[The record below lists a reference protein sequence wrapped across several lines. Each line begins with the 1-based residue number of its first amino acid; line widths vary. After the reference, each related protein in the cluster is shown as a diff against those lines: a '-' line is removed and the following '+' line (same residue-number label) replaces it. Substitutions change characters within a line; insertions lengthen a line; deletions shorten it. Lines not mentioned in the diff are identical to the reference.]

1 MSDLLVTNNLTK
13 VFKSYTAVNN
23 VNLHVEKG
31 DVYGFIGQNG
41 AGKTTTIRL
50 ILSLLK
56 PTAGYVEL
64 FGDKVTNNNIY
75 SYLRRIGAMIEMPGF
90 YLNLTGQENLD
101 IHRIMM
107 GIDDKSSIERALNIV
122 KLNEAKDKKV
132 KNYSLGMKQR
142 LGIARTLL
150 HDPELLILDEPTNG
164 LDPKGII
171 EIRDLIIDISK
182 NQGKTIMISSHILNE
197 VEKMVNKVG
206 IINKGKMLAEVEKDE
221 IQKRCKKSLLYKVDD
236 LKKAVDIINSK
247 QINIDKIVMQSDG
260 FLVNVTDENVNS
272 VITKILVENNIMV
285 KESKIVTS
293 SLEDYFM
300 ELTEMESV

>member
-23 VNLHVEKG
+23 VNIHVEKG

-206 IINKGKMLAEVEKDE
+206 IINKGKMLAEIEKDE

-247 QINIDKIVMQSDG
+247 QIDIDKIVMQSDG

>member
-1 MSDLLVTNNLTK
+1 MSNLIATNNLTK
-13 VFKSYTAVNN
+13 TFKDYTAVDH
-23 VNLHVEKG
+23 VNLNVAKG
-31 DVYGFIGQNG
+31 DIYGFIGSNG

-56 PTAGYVEL
+56 PTEGSVEL
-64 FGDKVTNNNIY
+64 FGNKVTNSNIY
-75 SYLRRIGAMIEMPGF
+75 QYLMKIGAMIEMPGF
-90 YLNLTGQENLD
+90 YLNLTAQENLD

-107 GIDDKSSIERALNIV
+107 GVDDKTSIDRALEIV
-122 KLNEAKDKKV
+122 NLADVRNKKV

-150 HDPELLILDEPTNG
+150 HNPEILILDEPTNG

-182 NQGKTIMISSHILNE
+182 NQGKTILISSHILDE

-206 IINKGKMLAEVEKDE
+206 IINKGKLMVEISKDE

-236 LKKAVDIINSK
+236 LKKAVALIENMPEKIGDLTVQSDSFL
-247 QINIDKIVMQSDG
+247 INIE
-260 FLVNVTDENVNS
+260 DENVNS
-272 VITKILVENNIMV
+272 TITKILVQNDINV
-285 KESKIVTS
+285 YESKIVTS

-300 ELTEMESV
+300 ELTKKESV

>member
-31 DVYGFIGQNG
+31 DIYGFIGQNG

-206 IINKGKMLAEVEKDE
+206 IINKGKMLAEIEKDE